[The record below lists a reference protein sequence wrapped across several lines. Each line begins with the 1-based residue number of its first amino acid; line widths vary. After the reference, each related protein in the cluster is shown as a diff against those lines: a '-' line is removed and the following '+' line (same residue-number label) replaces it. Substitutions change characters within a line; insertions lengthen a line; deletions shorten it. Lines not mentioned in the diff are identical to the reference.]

1 MAQFDVLILF
11 TLTYNLLFILYAY
24 YFFNI
29 TEYIPYYTE
38 TKKFRNKINV
48 TLNTLKS
55 ISNANLY
62 LQIVDFKYFKKFHA

>member
-1 MAQFDVLILF
+1 MAQFDVMILF
-11 TLTYNLLFILYAY
+11 ILTYNLLFILYSY
-24 YFFNI
+24 YFINI

-55 ISNANLY
+55 ISNTSLY
-62 LQIVDFKYFKKFHA
+62 LQIVDFKYFKKFL